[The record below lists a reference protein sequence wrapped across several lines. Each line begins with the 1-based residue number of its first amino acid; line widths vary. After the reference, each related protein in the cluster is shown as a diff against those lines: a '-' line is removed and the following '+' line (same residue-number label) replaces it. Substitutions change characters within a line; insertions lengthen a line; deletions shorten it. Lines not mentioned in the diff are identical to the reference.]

1 MEDPEDDWYFSQDDR
16 ELYDGH
22 TNFYEEQ
29 GIDPVAPSDGAA
41 AEDEPVV
48 TAAGASGPRPVV

>member
-29 GIDPVAPSDGAA
+29 GIDPSPPSEETADS
-41 AEDEPVV
+41 EPVV